1 MPGKTNRDEAMAE
14 YDAWW
19 AATEKALTRERRVQ
33 LLWATIGLVA
43 EHHPQE
49 TAELCAAA
57 LEELRGDWP
66 TPVPLMFE
74 NLRREA
80 AFWADTARPPE
91 LEAYVAAGLQQMGQT
106 AFAAATR
113 KRLFVMLWQS
123 FPPDFQAAFL
133 GRVDPA
139 GQFRGAA

>member
-1 MPGKTNRDEAMAE
+1 MRAGADLSDPKGEADVERHARAE
-14 YDAWW
+14 R
-19 AATEKALTRERRVQ
+19 LR
-33 LLWATIGLVA
+33 LLAVTIGVIA
-43 EHHPQE
+43 EKHPGE
-49 TAELCAAA
+49 TAQICAFA
-57 LEELRGDWP
+57 LEELRGNWP

-106 AFAAATR
+106 VFAAATR

-123 FPPDFQAAFL
+123 FPPEFQVAFL
-133 GRVDPA
+133 GKVDPA